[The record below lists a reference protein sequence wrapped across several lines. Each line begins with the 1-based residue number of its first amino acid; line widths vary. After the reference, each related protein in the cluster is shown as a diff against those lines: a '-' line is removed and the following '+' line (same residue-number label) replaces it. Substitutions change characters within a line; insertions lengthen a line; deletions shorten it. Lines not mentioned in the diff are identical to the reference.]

1 MLSARSFVLVAALA
15 LLAGP
20 RAAAQRPDAA
30 LVGEWS
36 GSAHITSDWCLQ
48 RELGVRVRIHDDGS
62 VQGQV
67 GDATLRD
74 ARIRSNRSR
83 VARAMGLG
91 TDWVIE
97 GHLDGPIILHEAVVR
112 ELVRLPLN
120 WTGSTL
126 EGELATSGS
135 YEPGGDDR
143 VLLASG
149 LVLRRVGPAST
160 PISR

>member
-1 MLSARSFVLVAALA
+1 MFTPRSFILVFALA

-20 RAAAQRPDAA
+20 RASAQRPDSA

-36 GSAHITSDWCLQ
+36 GTAHITVDWCLQ
-48 RELGVRVRIHDDGS
+48 RELAVRVRIHDDGT

-67 GDATLRD
+67 GDATLRG
-74 ARIRSNRSR
+74 ARIRSNRTR
-83 VARAMGLG
+83 IARAMGLG

-97 GHLDGPIILHEAVVR
+97 GHLSGPIILHEAVVR

-126 EGELATSGS
+126 DGELATNGS
-135 YEPGGDDR
+135 YEPRRDDQ

-149 LVLRRVGPAST
+149 LVLRRVGSAPT
-160 PISR
+160 PTPR

>member
-1 MLSARSFVLVAALA
+1 MLDPRSFVLVAALT

-20 RAAAQRPDAA
+20 RATAQRPDAA

-36 GSAHITSDWCLQ
+36 GTAHITSDWCLQ
-48 RELGVRVRIHDDGS
+48 REIGVRVRIRDDGT

-83 VARAMGLG
+83 IARAMGLG

-97 GHLDGPIILHEAVVR
+97 GHLDGPIIAHEAVVR

-120 WTGSTL
+120 WTGSAL

-135 YEPGGDDR
+135 YEPRRDDM

-149 LVLRRVGPAST
+149 LVLRRVASAST

>member
-1 MLSARSFVLVAALA
+1 MLKPRSFVIAFGLA

-20 RAAAQRPDAA
+20 RASAQRPDAA

-48 RELGVRVRIHDDGS
+48 REIGVHVRIHDDGT

-67 GDATLRD
+67 GDAALRD
-74 ARIRSNRSR
+74 ARIRSNRSP

-97 GHLDGPIILHEAVVR
+97 GHLNGPIILHEAVVR

-120 WTGSTL
+120 WTGSAL
-126 EGELATSGS
+126 QGELATSGS
-135 YEPGGDDR
+135 YEPRRDDM

-149 LVLRRVGPAST
+149 LVLRRVGSAPTLT
-160 PISR
+160 PR